1 MPEIATTLPDHPR
14 IAYLTAGA
22 AGMFCGSCMRDNAM
36 ASALSRMGVDIQ
48 LIPTYTPIRTDE
60 ESVAIDRVFFGGL
73 NVYLQDRFPL
83 FRRMPRWFDWLL
95 DRPWLINWLASRGME
110 TSAKELGSLTISMLE
125 GSAGPVAKEVRRLVA
140 YLKDE
145 LKPDVVGLT
154 NILIGGC
161 IPTIKRELGCP
172 VVVTLQ
178 GDDLFLLDLIEPY
191 RSQAIERIRRIGEEV
206 DLFVTFSNYYADFM
220 ADLLKLDRSR
230 FRIVPLGIQATD
242 FESVRTSIDRPPTIG
257 YFARICPAKGFHR
270 LVDAW
275 LAIRQMPGLER
286 THLIAAGWLGAGDQD
301 YFDQQT
307 IRIDDAGLTADF
319 DYWGVVDRSQKKEF
333 FQQIDLLSVPTTYR
347 EPKGLFVLEA
357 LASGV
362 PVVQPAHGAFPEML
376 ASTGGG
382 VLVAPDD
389 PDELATGIGSLLRD
403 REQAAELGKRG
414 REGVLRSH
422 TIEKSARDYLEGVR
436 SCLPSAKSR

>member
-1 MPEIATTLPDHPR
+1 MKASEFPR

-36 ASALSRMGVDIQ
+36 ASALTRMGVDIQ

-73 NVYLQDRFPL
+73 NVYLQDRFPI

-125 GSAGPVAKEVRRLVA
+125 GSAGPVGKEVRRLVA
-140 YLKDE
+140 YLRDE

-161 IPTIKRELGCP
+161 LPAMKRELGCP

-191 RSQAIERIRRIGEEV
+191 QSDAIERIRQIGQEV

-220 ADLLKLDRSR
+220 SDLLKLERSR
-230 FRIVPLGIQATD
+230 FRVVPLGIQASD
-242 FESVRTSIDRPPTIG
+242 FERTERKADRPPTIG

-275 LAIRQMPGLER
+275 LAIRQMPGLEGTR
-286 THLIAAGWLGAGDQD
+286 LIAAGWLGAGDQSF
-301 YFDQQT
+301 FDGQVR
-307 IRIDDAGLTADF
+307 RIDDAGLTADF
-319 DYWGVVDRSQKKEF
+319 DYWGSVDRSRKKEF
-333 FQQIDLLSVPTTYR
+333 FEQVDLLSVPTTYR

-382 VLVAPDD
+382 VLVSPNDSS
-389 PDELATGIGSLLRD
+389 ELARGMSTLLSD
-403 REQAAELGKRG
+403 RERAVELGRQG
-414 REGVLRSH
+414 RDGVLRSH
-422 TIEKSARDYLEGVR
+422 TIEKSASAYLATVM
-436 SCLPSAKSR
+436 STLPSAKSR

>member
-1 MPEIATTLPDHPR
+1 MPEIARRVSEHPR

-36 ASALSRMGVDIQ
+36 ASALTRMGVDIQ

-60 ESVAIDRVFFGGL
+60 ENVAIDRVFFGGL
-73 NVYLQDRFPL
+73 NVYLQDRFPI

-95 DRPWLINWLASRGME
+95 DRPWLIHWLASRGME
-110 TSAKELGSLTISMLE
+110 TSARELGSLTISMLE
-125 GSAGPVAKEVRRLVA
+125 GSAGPVAKEVRRLVG

-145 LKPDVVGLT
+145 LKPEVVGLT

-178 GDDLFLLDLIEPY
+178 GDDLFLLDLIEPF
-191 RSQAIERIRRIGEEV
+191 RSEAIDRIRRIGQEV
-206 DLFVTFSNYYADFM
+206 DVFVTFSNYYADFM

-230 FRIVPLGIQATD
+230 FRIVPLGIQASD
-242 FESVRTSIDRPPTIG
+242 FGIGRTTADRPPTIG
-257 YFARICPAKGFHR
+257 YFARICPAKGFDR
-270 LVDAW
+270 VVNAW

-286 THLIAAGWLGAGDQD
+286 THLIAAGWLGGGDQA
-301 YFDQQT
+301 YFDEQVQ
-307 IRIDDAGLTADF
+307 RIDDAGLTADF
-319 DYWGVVDRSQKKEF
+319 DYWGVVDRSQKREF

-382 VLVAPDD
+382 VLVSPDD
-389 PDELATGIGSLLRD
+389 PEELARVIGSLLKD
-403 REQAAELGKRG
+403 RKRATELGREG

-422 TIEKSARDYLEGVR
+422 TIEKSANDYLQAVA
-436 SCLPSAKSR
+436 SCLPSAKSG